1 MTKYLIIIFLSLN
14 YFFSFNL
21 LANINSNIVLKV
33 ENEIITNYDVK
44 NKIISSLILS
54 NKDINQENIDKSKK
68 QALDSLIQFKLKKIE
83 LEKYNLTYDKANI
96 TNYLMA
102 ISQNDIAGLKNKFKA
117 YDLDYQS
124 FLDQLKVQF
133 KWQKLIYQ
141 IYSRKIEID
150 EKSLDEE
157 LKNLIKNKNNLD
169 EYKLSQI
176 EILINND
183 DSDAE
188 KIRDLKKTI
197 KDEGFENAAIKY
209 NSAYSEDNKG
219 NIGWVSAKSMSKP
232 IFDIVKNMKQGDVSE
247 AIKRQNSILFLKLE
261 KKRTNI
267 VSEKNINEMR
277 KNLINQ
283 KKNELFNLY
292 SNSHLSKLRNTSF
305 IEYK

>member
-1 MTKYLIIIFLSLN
+1 MKYFIIIFLSFN
-14 YFFSFNL
+14 YFVSDNL

-54 NKDINQENIDKSKK
+54 NKDINQENINKSKK

-102 ISQNDIAGLKNKFKA
+102 ISQNDIVGLKNKFKA

-124 FLDQLKVQF
+124 FLDQVKVQF

-150 EKSLDEE
+150 EKSLAEE
-157 LKNLIKNKNNLD
+157 LDDLIENKNNLE

-183 DSDAE
+183 DTDAE
-188 KIRDLKKTI
+188 KIEDLKKAI
-197 KDEGFENAAIKY
+197 KDEGFENAAMKY
-209 NSAYSEDNKG
+209 SDSYSTDNKS
-219 NIGWVSAKSMSKP
+219 NIGWVNAKSMSKP
-232 IFDIVKNMKQGDVSE
+232 IFDIVKNMKQGDVSK
-247 AIKRQNSILFLKLE
+247 AIKRQNSIIFLKLE
-261 KKRTNI
+261 KKRNNI
-267 VSEKNINEMR
+267 VSDKNIDEMR

>member
-1 MTKYLIIIFLSLN
+1 MTKYLIIIFLGLN
-14 YFFSFNL
+14 YFFSNNL

-54 NKDINQENIDKSKK
+54 NNDINQENINKTKK

-102 ISQNDIAGLKNKFKA
+102 ISQNDIAGLKNKFRV
-117 YDLDYQS
+117 YDLDYES
-124 FLDQLKVQF
+124 FLDQVKVQF

-141 IYSRKIEID
+141 IYSSKIEID

-157 LKNLIKNKNNLD
+157 LKNLIENKKNLE

-176 EILINND
+176 EIFINND

-188 KIRDLKKTI
+188 KIEELKKTI

-209 NSAYSEDNKG
+209 GDPYSADNKG
-219 NIGWVSAKSMSKP
+219 NIGWVRQ
-232 IFDIVKNMKQGDVSE
+232 IYVK
-247 AIKRQNSILFLKLE
+247 I
-261 KKRTNI
+261 NI
-267 VSEKNINEMR
+267 
-277 KNLINQ
+277 
-283 KKNELFNLY
+283 
-292 SNSHLSKLRNTSF
+292 
-305 IEYK
+305 